1 MSGAKETPR
10 QKMIGMM
17 YLVYTALLAMN
28 VSKDILDAFDT
39 VNTGVQ
45 ETNITLMQQISQKYA
60 TFEEQYQLDQ
70 EKVGPYWEQAQ
81 DLREKATDIIN
92 YVEAL
97 KWDLVSSIEEKNYAQ
112 AVEFGLLKTA
122 DTIQYNGRLLYDI
135 NTSKIK
141 SRDNY
146 NKPTAYMMGDPEGP
160 GNGGKAYEL
169 SEKIREFRGAVVDI
183 MGAEHI
189 HELGLITDSIYG
201 TKEYVMKQAGVPESS
216 LKKLPLEGD
225 VYGAKIS
232 YYPGITDPVQD
243 SWEYR
248 NFHHT
253 VLIADVT
260 LLNKIISEVETAELN
275 AVTHLAQSVHAEDYT
290 FDEIGAKVF
299 AESSYILSGQK
310 YHAQAM
316 VTAWQNTQTTA
327 KVRLDGG
334 AEKEYTSNSQGV
346 IDLEYNVGVGS
357 HKYTGVIQMRNPKTN
372 EMEDFTFE
380 NSFTVAPPAVSVS
393 ATKMNVVYAGIDNPI
408 AIGGGVGGEISATA
422 TGASLTRTG
431 NGTYNLRVSGGA
443 SEVVVHVTSQG
454 SSLGSMK
461 FRVKELPKPTA
472 KIDNVGV
479 DGKVTKGALLAAN
492 MVRAEMKDFDFEG
505 VHYDVTGYTVKYR
518 TKAGTT
524 KEEKVTGSRFNE
536 TLKGVFN
543 SANAGDIFVFT
554 AIRVKGND
562 QKEKVLDTQIAVEI
576 K

>member
-45 ETNITLMQQISQKYA
+45 QTNITLMQQISQRYA
-60 TFEEQYQLDQ
+60 TFEDQYLLDQ

-81 DLREKATDIIN
+81 DLRDKSTAIIN
-92 YVEAL
+92 YIEAI
-97 KWDLVSSIEEKNYAQ
+97 KWDLVSKIEEKDYNQ
-112 AVEFGLLKTA
+112 AIEDGLLKNA
-122 DTIQYNGRLLYDI
+122 DTVQYNGRLLYNI

-160 GNGGKAYEL
+160 GNGGKAYDL
-169 SEKIREFRGAVVDI
+169 SDKIREYRNEIVSI
-183 MGAEHI
+183 MGVEHI

-201 TKEYVMKQAGVPESS
+201 TREYVLSQGVSESS
-216 LKKLPLEGD
+216 MKKLPMEGD
-225 VYGAKIS
+225 HYAGKIS
-232 YYPGITDPVQD
+232 YYPGITDPIQD

-260 LLNKIISEVETAELN
+260 LLNKIISEIETAELN
-275 AVTHLAQSVHAEDYT
+275 AVTHLAQSIHATDYT
-290 FDEIGAKVF
+290 FDEVGAKVF

-327 KVRLDGG
+327 KIRLDGG
-334 AEKEYTSNSQGV
+334 PEKEYTSNSQGV

-372 EMEDFTFE
+372 EMEDYIFE
-380 NSFTVAPPAVSVS
+380 NSFTVAPPTVSVS

-408 AIGGGVGGEISATA
+408 AIGGGVGGEITATA
-422 TGASLTRTG
+422 TGATLSRTG
-431 NGTYNLRVSGGA
+431 NGTYNLRVNGNP
-443 SEVVVHVTSQG
+443 SEVVVNVSSQG
-454 SSLGSMK
+454 NSLGSMR
-461 FRVKELPKPTA
+461 FRVKDLPKPIA
-472 KIDNVGV
+472 KIDNASP
-479 DGKVTKGALLAAN
+479 DGKYTKSALLAAN
-492 MVRAEMKDFDFEG
+492 CVRAEMKDFDFEG
-505 VHYDVTGYTVKYR
+505 VHYDVVGYTVKYK
-518 TKAGTT
+518 TKAGTN
-524 KEEKVTGSRFNE
+524 KEEKVTGSKFNE
-536 TLKGVFN
+536 TLKTVFN
-543 SANAGDIFVFT
+543 SANTGDMFMFT

-562 QKEKVLDTQIAVEI
+562 NKEKVLDTQIGVEI